1 MGNFFS
7 PKKLCKKY
15 ERGGIVGKRVIM
27 AKAITQKTSL
37 KI

>member
-15 ERGGIVGKRVIM
+15 ERGGIVGERVIM
-27 AKAITQKTSL
+27 AKPGCGEVR
-37 KI
+37 